1 MVCAAQKEI
10 SMDDELKQKID
21 NLDPEER
28 KAVRMIDQLPRDE
41 QLLVLDLL
49 NELLEEGDSDEKVQV

>member
-1 MVCAAQKEI
+1 
-10 SMDDELKQKID
+10 MDDELKQKID